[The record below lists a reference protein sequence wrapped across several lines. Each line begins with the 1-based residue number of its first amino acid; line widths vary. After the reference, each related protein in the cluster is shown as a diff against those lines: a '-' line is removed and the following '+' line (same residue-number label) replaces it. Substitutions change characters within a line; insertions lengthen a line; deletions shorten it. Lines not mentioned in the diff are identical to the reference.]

1 MAPYRYLL
9 FNIQIEVWEKQPI
22 GKLLAVGAWR
32 KKSNLYSLKS
42 GDITRWDHSSSSL
55 DSNLCQHEIQDR
67 FWLLC
72 LTPYMLF
79 SSSGINFEILKH
91 FSFWSLFCKGLYQWG
106 GKQTVKG
113 RVGSSF
119 MPGRRNKCFKTFRQL
134 LSLGVLSAQCP
145 NSRLFSVFSF
155 PWEGN
160 LYVWA
165 RFRSLS
171 GVIRFW
177 GRIIKVQDHGT
188 SRGVSPQLS
197 WVVTW

>member
-1 MAPYRYLL
+1 MVGPL
-9 FNIQIEVWEKQPI
+9 F
-22 GKLLAVGAWR
+22 
-32 KKSNLYSLKS
+32 
-42 GDITRWDHSSSSL
+42 SSL

-79 SSSGINFEILKH
+79 SSSGINSETLKH

-113 RVGSSF
+113 CVGSSF
-119 MPGRRNKCFKTFRQL
+119 MPGRRNKCFKAFRQL

-145 NSRLFSVFSF
+145 NSSLFSVFSF
-155 PWEGN
+155 PWEGD
-160 LYVWA
+160 LCIWA
-165 RFRSLS
+165 RIRSLS

-188 SRGVSPQLS
+188 YRGVSPQLS
-197 WVVTW
+197 WIITWKQQPSLPVGDKALDVICRRQAAPVVLTFLWFSAAGAY